1 MRSRYVFKITA
12 IIVLAMSL
20 AAISILSFTD
30 SADAARR
37 KRKSKPRTDTLAAEL
52 DEAAREFVRRERIP
66 NSVLRAG
73 DIYVLKSYTSQFK
86 AIRGDGAAIFSE
98 PNTNSKRILK
108 LRNGAKL
115 TAEAEFVGRT
125 WGDWYY
131 VRFRSAKRSAKGWVH
146 SRFITERDPD

>member
-37 KRKSKPRTDTLAAEL
+37 KRKSKPRTDTLTAEL

-86 AIRGDGAAIFSE
+86 AVYGDGAEIYSQPDFRA
-98 PNTNSKRILK
+98 KRITK
-108 LRNGAKL
+108 LPNGAKV
-115 TAEAEFVGRT
+115 TAEAEFTGHA
-125 WGDWYY
+125 GGEWYY
-131 VRFRSAKRSAKGWVH
+131 VYYGKAKGWVLA
-146 SRFITERDPD
+146 RFLIERDPD